1 MYEELKSEAAERRI
15 ELRLGSLPP
24 IHGDRT
30 LIRQVFTNLLSN
42 AIKFT
47 RTRDTAIIEAGCRA
61 EGYEDIYHV
70 KDNGAGF
77 DMAYAGKLFGVFQR
91 LHYAD
96 EFPGTGVGLAIVQRI
111 IERHGG
117 RVWAEGKVDE
127 ITVKLSITLGYRC
140 VPHQSTYCIYNAIT
154 SARSRTPHGR

>member
-47 RTRDTAIIEAGCRA
+47 GTRDTAIIEAGCRA
-61 EGYEDIYHV
+61 EG
-70 KDNGAGF
+70 
-77 DMAYAGKLFGVFQR
+77 
-91 LHYAD
+91 
-96 EFPGTGVGLAIVQRI
+96 
-111 IERHGG
+111 
-117 RVWAEGKVDE
+117 KVDE
-127 ITVKLSITLGYRC
+127 GATFYFALPRQPVPVELSHT
-140 VPHQSTYCIYNAIT
+140 
-154 SARSRTPHGR
+154 